1 MEENDTWILT
11 DNDDKV
17 TVAQEASAGV
27 STSRFFNLSNL
38 SGLHREELATLME
51 SSLKTISR
59 YHEQGKYLGPA
70 ESEKVLMLEKLF
82 YWGQKVFASH
92 KDFETWLNRASFGLG
107 GKIPFSLLTTIS
119 GIEAVIDE
127 LKNIATGNLS

>member
-1 MEENDTWILT
+1 MEENNGWILT

-17 TVAQEASAGV
+17 TVAQEATAGV
-27 STSRFFNLSNL
+27 PTARFFNLSIL
-38 SGLHREELATLME
+38 SGLHRDELATLMD

-59 YHEQGKYLGPA
+59 YHEQGKYLGPS

-82 YWGQKVFASH
+82 FWGQKVFATH
-92 KDFETWLNRASFGLG
+92 KDFEIWLNRASFGLG

-119 GIEAVIDE
+119 GIEAVMDE